1 MDRFAA
7 LTVFTRVVE
16 CGSFAAAADRLAMSN
31 SAVSRHVADLEAH
44 LGSRLLNR
52 TTRRL
57 SLTESGRIFH
67 ERCVQLLADL
77 TEAEEEVNAATAVPR
92 GTLRLTASI
101 TFGVRHLAPAIA
113 EFGARHPEVA
123 FDVELS
129 DRTVDIVEEGM
140 DLAIRIGGIGS
151 QALIARPLATTQL
164 VLCAAPGY
172 LARRGTPRE
181 PEDLAAHNCLT
192 YEYLAAGAVWQF
204 RGRDG
209 GERAVR
215 IAGSAHANNGSL
227 LCALAVAGMGVLLE
241 PDFIVAAEIRAGT
254 LVPLLPAFRPP
265 TSTIYAAY
273 PSRRHLSAKVRLFV
287 DALAA
292 RFAGRPEW
300 ALDG

>member
-16 CGSFAAAADRLAMSN
+16 CGSFARAADRLAMST
-31 SAVSRHVADLEAH
+31 SAVSRHVAELETH
-44 LGSRLLNR
+44 LGARLLNR

-57 SLTESGRIFH
+57 SLTESGRSFH

-77 TEAEEEVNAATAVPR
+77 TEAEEEVNAAVAVPR
-92 GTLRLTASI
+92 GTLRLTSSI
-101 TFGVRHLAPAIA
+101 TFGVRYLAPAIVD
-113 EFGARHPEVA
+113 FGARHPDVT

-129 DRTVDIVEEGM
+129 DRAVDIVEEGM

-151 QALIARPLATTQL
+151 QALIARQLAATQL

-172 LARRGTPRE
+172 LERRGVPRL
-181 PEDLAAHNCLT
+181 PADLAAHSCLT
-192 YEYLAAGAVWQF
+192 YEYLAAGDVWQF
-204 RGRDG
+204 RDRDG
-209 GERAVR
+209 GEHSVR

-241 PDFIVAAEIRAGT
+241 PDFIVAAEIRAGR
-254 LVPLLPAFRPP
+254 LVPLLPGFRPP

-287 DALAA
+287 DALAE

>member
-113 EFGARHPEVA
+113 EFGARHPEVS

-181 PEDLAAHNCLT
+181 PEDLAAHSCLT

-215 IAGSAHANNGSL
+215 IAGSAHANNGGL

-254 LVPLLPAFRPP
+254 LVPLLPEFRPP